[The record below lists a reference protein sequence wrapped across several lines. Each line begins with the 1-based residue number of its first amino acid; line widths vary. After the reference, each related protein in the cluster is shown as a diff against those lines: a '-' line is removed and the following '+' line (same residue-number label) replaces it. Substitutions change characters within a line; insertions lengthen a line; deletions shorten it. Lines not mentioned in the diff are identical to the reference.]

1 MLIPLELTI
10 PNESIQLLVVP
21 RRIKMKE
28 TRFENIFN
36 HDKFACANP
45 RDVEVIDGVQYLIV
59 HRQDNNRPQLMRKD
73 ALKKIENK

>member
-1 MLIPLELTI
+1 
-10 PNESIQLLVVP
+10 
-21 RRIKMKE
+21 MKE
-28 TRFENIFN
+28 TMFENIFN